1 MKTLRFL
8 PFLALAAA
16 APAAAQDKPATA
28 FQIVDAIEACKQIT
42 TPTWLDLD
50 SLSDH
55 GWKPYRKAAGRRAQ
69 VVRGAYEK
77 VGNEALII
85 ISKEELKAKACVVFA
100 KLDNTSDYGPTAQG
114 VSQIVGMPVR
124 AEGPTYFW
132 LLGDGMNMRVDP
144 AGDRDKPIARFEITA
159 TAQESAE

>member
-50 SLSDH
+50 SLS
-55 GWKPYRKAAGRRAQ
+55 RRLQ
-69 VVRGAYEK
+69 
-77 VGNEALII
+77 
-85 ISKEELKAKACVVFA
+85 
-100 KLDNTSDYGPTAQG
+100 D
-114 VSQIVGMPVR
+114 
-124 AEGPTYFW
+124 
-132 LLGDGMNMRVDP
+132 
-144 AGDRDKPIARFEITA
+144 
-159 TAQESAE
+159 